1 VATITTNMG
10 TISGNVTSISNG
22 MATVNTNLGTLTL
35 SVDGEKSST
44 DTTVNYG
51 LAALILS
58 VIDLTILL
66 AVAILVLRK
75 H

>member
-1 VATITTNMG
+1 
-10 TISGNVTSISNG
+10 
-22 MATVNTNLGTLTL
+22 MATVQTKLGNLTL
-35 SVDGEKSST
+35 SVDGIKSST

-51 LAALILS
+51 LGALTLS
-58 VIDLTILL
+58 VIDLIILI